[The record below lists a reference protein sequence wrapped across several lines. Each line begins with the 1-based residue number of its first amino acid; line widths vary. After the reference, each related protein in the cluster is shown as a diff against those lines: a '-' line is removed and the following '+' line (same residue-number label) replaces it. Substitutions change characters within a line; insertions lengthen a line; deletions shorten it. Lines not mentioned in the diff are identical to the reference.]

1 MLALA
6 LVGVCHGALQ
16 CYRKPRTSAWPYVN
30 SICLR
35 PSLAMRGRTHKGGGT
50 SGAEGLMA
58 ARCALGQS
66 LDLGASTYNL
76 KKLLVIHATK
86 RGSSGWGGG
95 AWRASV
101 RIRISGGRWLEFWRG
116 GEGRGE
122 ERTEA
127 VIITEVIDRA
137 RGSLAAGAAGAMGV

>member
-6 LVGVCHGALQ
+6 LVGVCHGALSLQ
-16 CYRKPRTSAWPYVN
+16 CYRRKPRTSAWPYVN

-86 RGSSGWGGG
+86 RGSSEWEEAGVGQN
-95 AWRASV
+95 SYF
-101 RIRISGGRWLEFWRG
+101 GRQVAGVLERRG
-116 GEGRGE
+116 GEGRG
-122 ERTEA
+122 R
-127 VIITEVIDRA
+127 R
-137 RGSLAAGAAGAMGV
+137 R

>member
-50 SGAEGLMA
+50 SRAEGLMA
-58 ARCALGQS
+58 ALRARTEFGFGCEYVQPEKAAIGHTCYQERELG
-66 LDLGASTYNL
+66 
-76 KKLLVIHATK
+76 V
-86 RGSSGWGGG
+86 GGG

-116 GEGRGE
+116 GEGRGG
-122 ERTEA
+122 ER
-127 VIITEVIDRA
+127 
-137 RGSLAAGAAGAMGV
+137 RGRRR